1 MKRFLKI
8 SSEEL
13 IKLDFTQSWS
23 ISPIFTATLNE
34 KSIEEVVWSE
44 DGTYGTVSYDTI
56 DQTEPHTYSY
66 ISPETGQVTTHTLE
80 VGVYGRPLFYDA
92 NTMTEITQEDVNS
105 LVNAFPGWVV
115 GETFELDENGV
126 LPVFK
131 RKYNGKLYLVVQPH
145 TSQANWTPDIVP
157 ALYREIFPEEVIA
170 PWVQPTGAHD
180 AYQIGDKVTHNG
192 FTWESTVANNVWEP
206 SVFGWIKI

>member
-8 SSEEL
+8 SSDEL
-13 IKLDFTQSWS
+13 VKLDFTQSWS
-23 ISPIFTATLNE
+23 IAPNFAASLNE
-34 KSIEEVVWSE
+34 KSIDEVVWSE

-92 NTMTEITQEDVNS
+92 NTMTEITQADVDS
-105 LVNAFPGWVV
+105 LINDYADWVV
-115 GETFELDENGV
+115 GHAYSINDKV
-126 LPVFK
+126 
-131 RKYNGKLYLVVQPH
+131 KYNGKAYSVVQAH
-145 TSQANWTPDIVP
+145 TSQSDWLPNTVKS
-157 ALYREIFPEEVIA
+157 LYREIFPEEVIA

-180 AYQIGDKVTHNG
+180 AYMKDDKVSYNG
-192 FTWESTVANNVWEP
+192 FIWQSIIDNNVWAP
-206 SVFGWIKI
+206 GVYGWNKL